1 MPLIDRLAWLAD
13 SSDDSLLTEALREA
27 IVLIGA
33 DAADALRTRI
43 AALEAEVTRLE
54 RLAAAPTP
62 Y

>member
-13 SSDDSLLTEALREA
+13 SSDDSLLTETLREA
-27 IVLIGA
+27 IVVIGA

-43 AALEAEVTRLE
+43 GDLEAEVTRLE
-54 RLAAAPTP
+54 RLASAPTP

>member
-13 SSDDSLLTEALREA
+13 SSEDSLLTEALREA
-27 IVLIGA
+27 IVLIGENA
-33 DAADALRTRI
+33 SETLRSRV

-54 RLAAAPTP
+54 RLASAPTP